1 MTSGGRDAI
10 FPAMAR
16 LIITN
21 GDSAG
26 ELLAATGIDGDI
38 LPWRDVLHEG
48 PIVAGGLDA
57 SRAVRA
63 AFLAGR
69 FGLEPGDVAAELAAR
84 DAVIRAHGSYETVEL
99 WFEHDLYDQ
108 LQLFQILSFFADEGR
123 TEGLHLVQ
131 ADDYLGRQTPETI
144 LRFADR
150 ARAVDED
157 MLDAADMLWADLAMP
172 TPESI
177 VRRLDDLTDGLPF
190 AVPALQR
197 FLEELPAPDTG
208 LGRTEAA
215 ALSFLTEEAQ
225 SAIELFRRSIA
236 TEAAAFMGDSSFF
249 LMLHD
254 LAESPQPLV
263 AGLSPLD
270 EDDARR
276 YERPLALTPLGRAVV
291 AAEADRVR
299 LDGLDRWWAGTR
311 LRGRTTW
318 RYDRHTMNLI
328 SPQASAA

>member
-1 MTSGGRDAI
+1 MFRAMT
-10 FPAMAR
+10 R

-26 ELLAATGIDGDI
+26 ELLAQSGIEGDI

-48 PIVAGGLDA
+48 PIVAGGLEA
-57 SRAVRA
+57 SSAVRA

-69 FGLEPGDVAAELAAR
+69 FGLEPGDVVAELAAR
-84 DAVIRAHGSYETVEL
+84 DAVLGGHRSYEAVEL

-108 LQLFQILSFFADEGR
+108 LQLLQILSFFADEGR

-177 VRRLDDLTDGLPF
+177 VRRLDDPTDGLPF

-208 LGRTEAA
+208 LGRTEAT
-215 ALSFLTEEAQ
+215 ALSFLTEGAQ

-236 TEAAAFMGDSSFF
+236 AEPAAFMGDLSFF

-276 YERPLALTPLGRAVV
+276 YERPLALTPAGRAVV
-291 AAEADRVR
+291 ASEADRVR

>member
-1 MTSGGRDAI
+1 MTSGRRDAI

-26 ELLAATGIDGDI
+26 ELLVASGVDADV

-48 PIVAGGLDA
+48 PIVAGGLAA
-57 SRAVRA
+57 SSAIRT

-69 FGLEPGDVAAELAAR
+69 FGLEPEDVAAEFAAR
-84 DAVIRAHGSYETVEL
+84 DAAIRSHHAYDSVEL

-108 LQLFQILSFFADEGR
+108 LQLLQILSFFADEGR
-123 TEGLHLVQ
+123 NDGLHLVQ

-150 ARAVDED
+150 VRDVDED

-172 TPESI
+172 TPESV
-177 VRRLDDLTDGLPF
+177 VRRLDDPTDGLPF
-190 AVPALQR
+190 VVPALQR
-197 FLEELPAPDTG
+197 FLEELPAPGNG
-208 LGRTEAA
+208 LGRSEST
-215 ALSFLTEEAQ
+215 ALSFLTEGAQ
-225 SAIELFRRSIA
+225 SAIDLFRRTIA
-236 TEAAAFMGDSSFF
+236 AEDAAFMGDVSFF

-254 LAESPQPLV
+254 LGDATEPLI
-263 AGLSPLD
+263 AGLSPHD
-270 EDDARR
+270 EADARR
-276 YERPLALTPLGRAVV
+276 YERPLALTSAGRAVL
-291 AAEADRVR
+291 ASEADRVR
-299 LDGLDRWWAGTR
+299 LAGLDRWWAGTR

-318 RYDRHTMNLI
+318 RYDRDTMNLI

>member
-1 MTSGGRDAI
+1 MTSRCGNAI
-10 FPAMAR
+10 FPAMTR

-21 GDSAG
+21 GDTAG
-26 ELLAATGIDGDI
+26 ELLAASGIEGDI

-48 PIVAGGLDA
+48 PIVAGGLAA
-57 SRAVRA
+57 SSAVRA

-69 FGLEPGDVAAELAAR
+69 FGLEPGDVAEELEAR
-84 DAVIRAHGSYETVEL
+84 DAVIRGHAGYDTIEL

-108 LQLFQILSFFADEGR
+108 LQLFQILSFFADERR
-123 TEGLHLVQ
+123 TAGIRLVQ
-131 ADDYLGRQTPETI
+131 ADDYLGRQTPESI

-150 ARAVDED
+150 ARVVDED
-157 MLDAADMLWADLAMP
+157 TLDAADMLWADLAMP

-177 VRRLDDLTDGLPF
+177 VRRLDDPADGLPF
-190 AVPALQR
+190 AIPALQR

-208 LGRTEAA
+208 LGRTEAV
-215 ALSFLTEEAQ
+215 ALSFLKEGAQ
-225 SAIELFRRSIA
+225 DAVELFRRSIA
-236 TEAAAFMGDSSFF
+236 AETAAFMGDLSFF

-254 LAESPQPLV
+254 LADAPQPLV
-263 AGLSPLD
+263 TGLSPLD

-276 YERPLALTPLGRAVV
+276 YERPLALTPVGRAVV
-291 AAEADRVR
+291 AAEADRLR
-299 LDGLDRWWAGTR
+299 LDGIDRWWAGTR

-318 RYDRHTMNLI
+318 RYDRETMNLI